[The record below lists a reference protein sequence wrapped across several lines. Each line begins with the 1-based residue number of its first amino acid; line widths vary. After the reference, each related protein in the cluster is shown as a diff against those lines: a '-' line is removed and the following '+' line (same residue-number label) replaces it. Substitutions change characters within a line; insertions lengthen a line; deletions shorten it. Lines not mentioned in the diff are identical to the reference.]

1 MISFIFAQ
9 CLSMLS
15 RQTPYHSEKCLIFK
29 LDLVIQNISLPS
41 TEFDLKM
48 ANKWPK
54 KSAFRFSFCNIAGN
68 QTLGSLLCQ

>member
-1 MISFIFAQ
+1 MNGN
-9 CLSMLS
+9 
-15 RQTPYHSEKCLIFK
+15 YYK
-29 LDLVIQNISLPS
+29 LNTTNKPS